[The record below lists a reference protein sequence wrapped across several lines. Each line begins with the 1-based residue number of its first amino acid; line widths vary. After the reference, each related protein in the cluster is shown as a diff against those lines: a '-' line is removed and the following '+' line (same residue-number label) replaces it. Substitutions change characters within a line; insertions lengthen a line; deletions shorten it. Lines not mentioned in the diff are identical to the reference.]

1 MYSLNR
7 RVNYL
12 IWCVGSRC
20 VIMVY
25 IATISGPGD
34 LYCAGIFYIFVA
46 SKFVFLDFLQTPN
59 IESVSLRF
67 THAIIYLIF
76 AFYAMRGNNSYSWK
90 ILLVDLVFGT
100 AVYTFYNV
108 LPLHKKSLV
117 CLYNSDNEVVLDVQ
131 I

>member
-7 RVNYL
+7 RVSYL
-12 IWCVGSRC
+12 LGCVGSRC

-46 SKFVFLDFLQTPN
+46 SKFVFLDFLQRPN

-67 THAIIYLIF
+67 THAFIYLIF
-76 AFYAMRGNNSYSWK
+76 AFYAMRGNNNYSWK

-100 AVYTFYNV
+100 AVYTFYNI
-108 LPLHKKSLV
+108 LPILNNIFSNIV
-117 CLYNSDNEVVLDVQ
+117 NSHTEAVILDV
-131 I
+131 

>member
-7 RVNYL
+7 RVSYL
-12 IWCVGSRC
+12 LGCVGSRC
-20 VIMVY
+20 AIIIY
-25 IATISGPGD
+25 IATVSGPGD

-46 SKFVFLDFLQTPN
+46 SKFVFLDFFQRPN

-67 THAIIYLIF
+67 THAIIYIIF
-76 AFYAMRGNNSYSWK
+76 AFYAMRGNNNYSWK

-108 LPLHKKSLV
+108 YPILNNIFSNIVNTHTEAV
-117 CLYNSDNEVVLDVQ
+117 ILDV
-131 I
+131 